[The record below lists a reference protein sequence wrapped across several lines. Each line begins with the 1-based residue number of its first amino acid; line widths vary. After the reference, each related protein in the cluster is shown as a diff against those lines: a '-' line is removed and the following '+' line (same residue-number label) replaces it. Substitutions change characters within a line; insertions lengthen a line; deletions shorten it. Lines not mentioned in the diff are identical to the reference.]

1 MNRKHVF
8 SRRAFIAGAS
18 ALALCSPATL
28 LADSVKQR
36 WRMAVP
42 WSAREKVLLQGSDRF
57 VRQVS
62 LLSESRLSISMHA
75 AGTLAEADGVLEA
88 VLSGEAQCGHVF
100 ANALAARSLAA
111 EWFFSVPFGM
121 PPAVLNHW
129 FHVGEGLPL
138 LRDVA
143 RSMGL
148 VALPMGD
155 TGPRPTGWF
164 SGDLAQ
170 DGLNGLKAACPGRL
184 AAAVLKRS
192 GASLA
197 EFSVSEGP
205 EALYRGDV
213 GGLGSR
219 GAYLDLAAR
228 FNASAGHFY
237 LPCGLTPS
245 GRMLF
250 IARREAFDDLPA
262 ILRKLLEAACAQ
274 EDVRLQ
280 ADMAYAE
287 SEALRRIRSGRNA
300 KTAEV
305 PPALAAE
312 LKSSAQ
318 AALDDLADTDGL
330 AAKVHGKYKKFLAEI
345 RPAVESL

>member
-8 SRRAFIAGAS
+8 SRRAFIFGAS
-18 ALALCSPATL
+18 ALALSSPARL
-28 LADSVKQR
+28 LAGSGKQR

-57 VRQVS
+57 VRQIS
-62 LLSESRLSISMHA
+62 LLTESRLSISMHA
-75 AGTLAEADGVLEA
+75 AGTLAGADGVLEA
-88 VLSGEAQCGHVF
+88 VLSGKAQCGHVF
-100 ANALAARSLAA
+100 ANTLASKSLAA

-121 PPAVLNHW
+121 SPTALNHW
-129 FHVGEGLPL
+129 FYVGEGLPL

-148 VALPMGD
+148 IALPMGD

-164 SGDLAQ
+164 SRALAQ
-170 DGLNGLKAACPGRL
+170 DGLGGLTAAYPGRL
-184 AAAVLKRS
+184 AAAVLERS
-192 GASLA
+192 GASMA
-197 EFSVSEGP
+197 DFSVSEGP

-213 GGLGSR
+213 AGLGSR

-250 IARREAFDDLPA
+250 IARRDAFDDLPA
-262 ILRKLLEAACAQ
+262 ILRKLVEAACAQ
-274 EDVRLQ
+274 EDIRLQ

-287 SEALRRIRSGRNA
+287 SEALRRIRSGHNA

-305 PPALAAE
+305 PAGLAAAIR
-312 LKSSAQ
+312 SHAAS
-318 AALDDLADTDGL
+318 ALDDLADADGL
-330 AAKVHGKYKKFLAEI
+330 AAKVHGKYKKFLAEMQP
-345 RPAVESL
+345 RMESF